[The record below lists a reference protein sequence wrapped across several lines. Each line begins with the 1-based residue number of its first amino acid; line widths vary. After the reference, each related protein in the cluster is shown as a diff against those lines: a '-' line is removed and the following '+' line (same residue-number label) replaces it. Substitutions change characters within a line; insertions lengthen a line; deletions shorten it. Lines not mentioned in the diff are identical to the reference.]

1 MVTLRAGAVLP
12 QPRCTEKA
20 LRRGIYGGN
29 IAAMKISYDTV
40 VIGGGVVGV
49 AAARMLAQKGLNC
62 VVLEKDSVG
71 SHASGFAYGGLHPFS
86 GSDIPGALTGMARR
100 GFELHRT
107 LGSELPEA
115 TGVDTEYRAKSTLSL
130 SFTEADAQHARAHLG
145 WMQGE
150 GADTEWL
157 AGDSVQTVEPRVSRE
172 AFGAVLNHDTGEVE
186 PYKFVLA
193 LAQDA
198 ERLGVHILN
207 RRATGFNRSGTRL
220 AGIVLD
226 DGDVLM
232 CDSVL
237 IAAGPWTEGLAAN
250 SGTTVGIR
258 PLKGQ
263 ILRLDAPGEPYEHS
277 IGWAGNYVT
286 SKPDG
291 LVWAG
296 TTEEE
301 VGFNE
306 EPTVEARDVV
316 MAGLLTMVPGLA
328 DARLV
333 KQTACLRPISGDGLP
348 VIGALPG
355 WEGVTVATGAGRK
368 GILLGPAMAEMAVSM
383 MLGSQPGAD
392 YSAFRPDRFGASG

>member
-1 MVTLRAGAVLP
+1 MPGLHYPGQNAQGLP
-12 QPRCTEKA
+12 VYAR
-20 LRRGIYGGN
+20 N
-29 IAAMKISYDTV
+29 IAAMTNACEVV

-49 AAARMLAQKGLNC
+49 AAARMLAQKGLSC

-107 LGSELPEA
+107 LGGELPET
-115 TGVDTEYRAKSTLSL
+115 TGVDTEYRRKSTLSL
-130 SFTEADAQHARAHLG
+130 SFTGAEARAARDHLG
-145 WMQGE
+145 WMRGE
-150 GADTEWL
+150 GANAEWL
-157 AGDSVQTVEPRVSRE
+157 AGDAVQSVEPRVSRE
-172 AFGAVLNHDTGEVE
+172 ALGAVLNHDTAEVE

-198 ERLGVHILN
+198 ETLGVRILN
-207 RRATGFNRSGTRL
+207 RRAVSFTRSGTKL
-220 AGIVLD
+220 TGVALD
-226 DGDVLM
+226 DGDVLT

-237 IAAGPWTEGLAAN
+237 IAAGPWTEELAA
-250 SGTTVGIR
+250 SSDTTVGIR

-296 TTEEE
+296 TTEEDI
-301 VGFNE
+301 GFDENI
-306 EPTVEARDVV
+306 TTEARDEV
-316 MAGLLTMVPGLA
+316 MDGLLTMVPGLA

-355 WEGVTVATGAGRK
+355 WEGVTVCTGAGRK
-368 GILLGPAMAEMAVSM
+368 GILLGPAMAEMAVE
-383 MLGSQPGAD
+383 LLTGSRSNAE
-392 YSAFRPDRFGASG
+392 YSAFSPDRFGAPG

>member
-1 MVTLRAGAVLP
+1 MTNNCDV
-12 QPRCTEKA
+12 
-20 LRRGIYGGN
+20 
-29 IAAMKISYDTV
+29 V
-40 VIGGGVVGV
+40 VIGAGVVGV
-49 AAARMLAQKGLNC
+49 AAARSLVQKGLTC
-62 VVLEKDSVG
+62 AVLEKDSVG

-86 GSDIPGALTGMARR
+86 GSDIPGALTSMARR
-100 GFELHRT
+100 GFELHRALAT
-107 LGSELPEA
+107 ELLET

-130 SFTEADAQHARAHLG
+130 SFTAAEAQDARANLD
-145 WMQGE
+145 WMRSE
-150 GADTEWL
+150 GADAEWL
-157 AGDSVQTVEPRVSRE
+157 ESDSVQSVEVRVSPE
-172 AFGAVLNHDTGEVE
+172 VIGAVLNHDTAEVE

-198 ERLGVHILN
+198 ERLGVSIIN
-207 RRATGFNRSGTRL
+207 RRAVAFNQSRKRL
-220 AGIVLD
+220 TEVVLD
-226 DGDVLM
+226 DGDVLT

-237 IAAGPWTEGLAAN
+237 IAAGPWTEGLARA
-250 SGTTVGIR
+250 SGATVGIR

-263 ILRLDAPGEPYEHS
+263 ILRLDAPGEPYEYS

-306 EPTVEARDVV
+306 EPTTEARDKV
-316 MAGLLTMVPGLA
+316 MDGLLTMVPALA

-348 VIGALPG
+348 VIGRLPG

-368 GILLGPAMAEMAVSM
+368 GILLGPAMAEMAVD
-383 MLGSQPGAD
+383 LLTGSRPSD
-392 YSAFRPDRFGASG
+392 EYSAFRPDRFGASS